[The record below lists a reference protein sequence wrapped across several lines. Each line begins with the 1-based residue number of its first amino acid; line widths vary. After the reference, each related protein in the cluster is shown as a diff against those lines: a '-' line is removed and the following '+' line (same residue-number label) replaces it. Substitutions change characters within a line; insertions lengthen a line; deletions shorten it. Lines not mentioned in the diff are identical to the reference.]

1 MSAKP
6 SKKPSKSAEV
16 PLRGRAD
23 LQRLRLLRDA
33 EIERTSPPE
42 LAALPAGFWR
52 EAQLV
57 VPVPK
62 QAISLRVDEDVLAW
76 FRSLGP
82 RYQTRMNAVLR
93 SYMQQVTPSSTRRV
107 SRTRRGPGAGAV

>member
-1 MSAKP
+1 MN
-6 SKKPSKSAEV
+6 
-16 PLRGRAD
+16 
-23 LQRLRLLRDA
+23 RLRLLSEA

-42 LAALPAGFWR
+42 LADLPAGFWKD
-52 EAQLV
+52 AHV
-57 VPVPK
+57 VTPVPK

-93 SYMQQVTPSSTRRV
+93 YYMQQVGGKAPGPARRRDRG
-107 SRTRRGPGAGAV
+107 RTSGAA

>member
-1 MSAKP
+1 
-6 SKKPSKSAEV
+6 V
-16 PLRGRAD
+16 H
-23 LQRLRLLRDA
+23 RLRLLSEA

-42 LAALPAGFWR
+42 LADLPAGFWKDAR
-52 EAQLV
+52 IV
-57 VPVPK
+57 TPVPK

-93 SYMQQVTPSSTRRV
+93 SYMQQVGAKKGRPARRRHRG
-107 SRTRRGPGAGAV
+107 RTSGTA